1 MSMSK
6 KKDSKSSFSLELDS
20 ILEIDFKDLNIF

>member
-1 MSMSK
+1 MTK

-20 ILEIDFKDLNIF
+20 ILEINFKDLEIF